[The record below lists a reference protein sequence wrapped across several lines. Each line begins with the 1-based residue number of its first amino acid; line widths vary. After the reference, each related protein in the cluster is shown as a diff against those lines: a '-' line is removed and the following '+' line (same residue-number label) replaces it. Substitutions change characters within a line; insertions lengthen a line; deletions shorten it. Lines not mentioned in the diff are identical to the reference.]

1 MKQILGQ
8 LADGRDLSAEQARE
22 AATLIMDGRATES
35 EMAAFLTAM
44 RMKGETADEMAAIA
58 GVMRERCRRVS
69 APQGTMDLCGT
80 GGARVKTYNISTVSS
95 IAVAAAGVPVAKHG
109 NRSVTS
115 RSGSADMLEALGLN
129 ISIDPDHAASML
141 SSTGITF
148 LYAPLYHPAM
158 KSVGPVRRA
167 LAFRTIFN
175 LLGPLTNPALVS
187 SQLIG
192 VFSADYLD
200 RVAQA
205 LCILGVERAMAV
217 HGEPGLDEIS
227 PSGRTEVAEVRH
239 GGVERYSIDG
249 KDFTDYGTAGW
260 KVPSAAGPSEGASFA
275 RRLLSGRAEEGER
288 SIVLLNAG
296 AALYLAGRAQDI
308 SGGAGKV
315 LDVIEK
321 GSAMG
326 KLNEFIQSSPAGSD
340 VNG

>member
-1 MKQILGQ
+1 MKNIIGL
-8 LADGRDLSAEQARE
+8 LAEGRDLTAEQARE
-22 AATLIMDGRATES
+22 ASTLIMDGRAGES

-44 RMKGETADEMAAIA
+44 RMKGETAGEMAAIA
-58 GVMRERCRRVS
+58 GVMRERCRHVA
-69 APQGTMDLCGT
+69 APPGTMDLCGT

-95 IAVAAAGVPVAKHG
+95 IVVAAAGVPVAKHG

-129 ISIDPDHAASML
+129 ISIQPDHAASML
-141 SSTGITF
+141 STAGITF
-148 LYAPLYHPAM
+148 LFAPLYHPAM

-167 LAFRTIFN
+167 LAFRTVFN

-192 VFSADYLD
+192 VFSPDYID

-205 LCILGVERAMAV
+205 LCLLGVERAMVV
-217 HGEPGLDEIS
+217 HGGPGLDEIS
-227 PSGRTEVAEVRH
+227 PAGRTEVAEVRR
-239 GGVERYSIDG
+239 GSVDRYTIEG
-249 KDFTDYGTAGW
+249 NDFADYGTASW
-260 KVPSAAGPSEGASFA
+260 KVPSAAGSSEGAAFA
-275 RRLLSGRAEEGER
+275 RRLLSGEAGEGER

-296 AALYLAGRAQDI
+296 AALYLAGRARDI
-308 SGGAGKV
+308 GSGAGRA

-326 KLNEFIQSSPAGSD
+326 KLNEFISSSPSAGD